1 MGNNYQRLQV
11 PVLVTPGAKLPG
23 ARYASEKTPAIQFGQ
38 RIGWRSAFFKEMN
51 MKAMSTVL
59 VGALAAIVLAVP
71 VAEASG
77 RIRGGGVVANPDGG
91 YSGGRAAAGRG
102 ANGGS
107 YARGRAFQTDGQGNS
122 TAASGGAFR
131 GPNGASGARAGT
143 TSRSADGTVT
153 HQSGMA
159 ASGAKGSVESSGGY
173 TKTQDGVTQS
183 RTTTATGANGT
194 TYQGSTSYDKNTG
207 LTHSGSC
214 TDAAGN
220 AVPCR

>member
-1 MGNNYQRLQV
+1 
-11 PVLVTPGAKLPG
+11 
-23 ARYASEKTPAIQFGQ
+23 
-38 RIGWRSAFFKEMN
+38 

-143 TSRSADGTVT
+143 T
-153 HQSGMA
+153 
-159 ASGAKGSVESSGGY
+159 
-173 TKTQDGVTQS
+173 
-183 RTTTATGANGT
+183 
-194 TYQGSTSYDKNTG
+194 
-207 LTHSGSC
+207 
-214 TDAAGN
+214 
-220 AVPCR
+220 